1 LIKLKYI
8 NPQGGIMKTLKRAFE
23 NFFTSRT
30 TSETEKIYRE
40 WDRQRLRAV
49 GPTDLAEI
57 DAIFS
62 RHLGQ

>member
-1 LIKLKYI
+1 
-8 NPQGGIMKTLKRAFE
+8 MKTLKRAFE

-30 TSETEKIYRE
+30 ISETEKIYRE

-62 RHLGQ
+62 RHLGK